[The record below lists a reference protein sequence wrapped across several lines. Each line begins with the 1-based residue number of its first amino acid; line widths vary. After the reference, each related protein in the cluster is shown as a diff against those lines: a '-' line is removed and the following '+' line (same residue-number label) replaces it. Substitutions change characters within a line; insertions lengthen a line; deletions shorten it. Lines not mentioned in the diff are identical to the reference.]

1 MGRRIAVVGSLLMA
15 LLGAPRPTEA
25 GLVEIIWEMSGPQML
40 GLAYG
45 CMYSAR
51 TGGLEQCRIGGGFFN
66 GDKDR
71 KAPDKGPF
79 LVLSGSIMGS
89 TGKDSATAGYDWGE
103 IWMLAFEPGLAVRS
117 YDNLSSG
124 IQVHHGLGIS
134 YDVLFGRD
142 IRRFDKFA
150 ITVTPVDVAFKHVAI
165 GVKLRMYPHGFSDD
179 EFKPGPRIT
188 KNRPFETTLGFTF
201 SVIRRPCPC

>member
-1 MGRRIAVVGSLLMA
+1 MFVVGGLYSLANGVAWIMRDLAAA
-15 LLGAPRPTEA
+15 LKDL
-25 GLVEIIWEMSGPQML
+25 LV
-40 GLAYG
+40 
-45 CMYSAR
+45 R
-51 TGGLEQCRIGGGFFN
+51 
-66 GDKDR
+66 
-71 KAPDKGPF
+71 
-79 LVLSGSIMGS
+79 
-89 TGKDSATAGYDWGE
+89 
-103 IWMLAFEPGLAVRS
+103 

-124 IQVHHGLGIS
+124 LQVHHGLGIS
-134 YDVLFGRD
+134 YDLLFGRD

-188 KNRPFETTLGFTF
+188 RNRPFETTLGFTF